1 MILDK
6 NYTENF
12 KAMIICKT
20 NKEKKEKQ
28 SNITFYLL
36 TYLLH

>member
-12 KAMIICKT
+12 KTMIICKT
-20 NKEKKEKQ
+20 NKEKKEKK
-28 SNITFYLL
+28 IKTV
-36 TYLLH
+36 